1 MSRLAR
7 RAIESINRSVKRQV
21 KLIEDLLDASQ
32 ISNGKLRLNLRE
44 IGITLV
50 FQDILNDFKILA
62 EAEQI
67 EIEAVLAPN
76 LGHLTADSR
85 RDSNRY

>member
-1 MSRLAR
+1 M
-7 RAIESINRSVKRQV
+7 

-44 IGITLV
+44 IEITLV
-50 FQDILNDFKILA
+50 FQDILYDFKILA